1 MLWVIFLPLAF
12 PAWGQGQQ
20 ATEIDILRSE
30 LAQLRADYE
39 ERIEDLEQRLNAA
52 ELKAEQASLEA
63 SQATLAARESHN
75 AFNPALGVIFQGQA
89 WAYNNDPD
97 DYYIPGFPLGGEAG
111 LAPEGLALAETEI
124 NINANVDDKFTA
136 WLTAPLV
143 LEDGEAG
150 IEIEEAWVETL
161 KLPAGLSLR
170 MGRFFSNIGY
180 LNPRHAHT
188 WDFADQPLVY
198 RAFLGSQYLDDG
210 LQLRWMAPTDFYL
223 EFSGEL
229 LRGGRY
235 PAGGAANSGIGSHTL
250 AAHTGG
256 DVGFSNSWLFGLSWL
271 HAESDPRESGSEDD
285 PVVFTGDTDLLIADF
300 VWKWAPNGNSR
311 QRNFIF
317 QAEYML
323 SKQDGALPDALPLP
337 WDIDQRGWYAQAIY
351 QPWPQ
356 WRIGARIDRLSSDT
370 PGPVFAGSVLDPMGK
385 HPSRYSLMVDWS
397 NSEFSRLR
405 LQYNYDKSGAEND
418 NQFALQYIYSIGAHG
433 AHTF

>member
-1 MLWVIFLPLAF
+1 MRNKRRNMLWVVLLPLAF
-12 PAWGQGQQ
+12 PAWGQDQQ
-20 ATEIDILRSE
+20 ATEIDVLRLE

-39 ERIEDLEQRLNAA
+39 ERIEDLELRLNAA
-52 ELKAEQASLEA
+52 ELKAEQATQEA
-63 SQATLAARESHN
+63 SQATLAARESQAVPAAAPAAAPSPERTGAISSN

-89 WAYNNDPD
+89 WAYDNDPD
-97 DYYIPGFPLGGEAG
+97 DYYIPGFPLGCEAG

-180 LNPRHAHT
+180 LNTRHAHT
-188 WDFADQPLVY
+188 WDFADQPLIY

-223 EFSGEL
+223 ELSSEL

-235 PAGGAANSGIGSHTL
+235 PAGGAANSGFGSHTL

-256 DVGFSNSWLFGLSWL
+256 DVGF
-271 HAESDPRESGSEDD
+271 
-285 PVVFTGDTDLLIADF
+285 
-300 VWKWAPNGNSR
+300 
-311 QRNFIF
+311 
-317 QAEYML
+317 
-323 SKQDGALPDALPLP
+323 
-337 WDIDQRGWYAQAIY
+337 
-351 QPWPQ
+351 
-356 WRIGARIDRLSSDT
+356 
-370 PGPVFAGSVLDPMGK
+370 
-385 HPSRYSLMVDWS
+385 
-397 NSEFSRLR
+397 
-405 LQYNYDKSGAEND
+405 
-418 NQFALQYIYSIGAHG
+418 
-433 AHTF
+433 